1 MCKLH
6 NTPGLGSHPLCNL
19 LKWWMILWSRGG
31 SIQSHI
37 VRDKSLNVSQNPI
50 YLWIWLIKDK
60 WCWGSSMGIKWI
72 IYTFDYI
79 VFLEGSTLFNFWV
92 FSLAGKN
99 SIQHSLITF
108 WIWLW
113 GTTLEIHGLCDKEM
127 SVFKA
132 LLKKNIKTKLG
143 FEKTISFYKIFIG
156 ESLLELIRPL
166 KV

>member
-1 MCKLH
+1 
-6 NTPGLGSHPLCNL
+6 
-19 LKWWMILWSRGG
+19 MILWSRGG

-37 VRDKSLNVSQNPI
+37 VRDKNLNVSQHPI

-79 VFLEGSTLFNFWV
+79 VSLEGSTLFNSWA
-92 FSLAGKN
+92 FSLACKN

-113 GTTLEIHGLCDKEM
+113 GTTWKFMVYVTKRCLYSRLYKKQISKQNLGLRKP
-127 SVFKA
+127 SVS
-132 LLKKNIKTKLG
+132 TK
-143 FEKTISFYKIFIG
+143 YFIG
-156 ESLLELIRPL
+156 ESVLELIRPL